1 MSGRAAFFAE
11 LFGKSEQ
18 LTERVISASIVVS
31 ISDCRPL
38 SIEKRFSFD
47 WGRFILP

>member
-1 MSGRAAFFAE
+1 MTECKIFARIE
-11 LFGKSEQ
+11 
-18 LTERVISASIVVS
+18 VS